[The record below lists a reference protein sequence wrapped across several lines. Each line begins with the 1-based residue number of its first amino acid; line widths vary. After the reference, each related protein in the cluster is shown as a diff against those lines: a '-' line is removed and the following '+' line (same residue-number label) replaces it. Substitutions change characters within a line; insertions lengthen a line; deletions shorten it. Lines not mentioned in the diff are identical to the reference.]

1 MTAEKFLA
9 DFCEPAASD
18 IKMCCG
24 GKTEM
29 GTQGLTSALALNLH
43 QDCWVTEITETKSC

>member
-24 GKTEM
+24 GEDRN
-29 GTQGLTSALALNLH
+29 GDAGFDLSLGSQLAPRLLSH
-43 QDCWVTEITETKSC
+43 RDYGD